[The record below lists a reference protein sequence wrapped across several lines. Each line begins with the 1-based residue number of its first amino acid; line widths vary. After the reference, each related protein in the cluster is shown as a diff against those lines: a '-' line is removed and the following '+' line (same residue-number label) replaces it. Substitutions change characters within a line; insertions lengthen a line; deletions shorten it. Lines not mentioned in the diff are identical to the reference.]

1 MNIERTN
8 GEIIIRLP
16 ASVDTTGVQR
26 LIDYLT
32 YKEATSRSQ
41 AKQQD
46 IDQLAGDVKKGWWSK
61 NRHRF
66 IK

>member
-41 AKQQD
+41 AEQQD
-46 IDQLAGDVKKGWWSK
+46 IDQLAREAKKGWWAK